1 LTLFGVAA
9 VVVLVEEVESVSCK
23 TPAAAVDPALTLR
36 LAAVDVPALVS
47 GALTATVL
55 AVPEMPGLATTT
67 SVRSSLIETM

>member
-1 LTLFGVAA
+1 LTLLGVAA
-9 VVVLVEEVESVSCK
+9 VVVEVDTNELVSCK
-23 TPAAAVDPALTLR
+23 TPAAEVDPALTLR
-36 LAAVDVPALVS
+36 LAAVDVPAFVS